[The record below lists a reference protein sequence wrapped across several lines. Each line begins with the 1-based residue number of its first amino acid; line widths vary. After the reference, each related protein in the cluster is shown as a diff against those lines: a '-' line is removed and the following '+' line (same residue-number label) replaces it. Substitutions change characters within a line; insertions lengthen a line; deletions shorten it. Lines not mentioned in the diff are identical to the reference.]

1 MLTGVP
7 WAHPDPELVQ
17 DALTPHVELPGG
29 HCGYRVVDTGRLR
42 PQLADLNVTRVDE
55 LEPALH
61 AWRQA
66 ALRYWS
72 VEGWLDG
79 RVDRSRCS
87 RGSTRCARR
96 CTTRAA
102 GSSSPTCGS

>member
-7 WAHPDPELVQ
+7 WAHPDPELVRA
-17 DALTPHVELPGG
+17 ALTPHVELPGG
-29 HCGYRVVDTGRLR
+29 HFGYRVVDTGRLR
-42 PQLADLNVTRVDE
+42 PQLADLNVDAVDE

-72 VEGWLDG
+72 DEGWLDG
-79 RVDRSRCS
+79 RVDRAAPRC
-87 RGSTRCARR
+87 GSTRCARR
-96 CTTRAA
+96 CTTHGG
-102 GSSSPTCGS
+102 GSSSRTSGS